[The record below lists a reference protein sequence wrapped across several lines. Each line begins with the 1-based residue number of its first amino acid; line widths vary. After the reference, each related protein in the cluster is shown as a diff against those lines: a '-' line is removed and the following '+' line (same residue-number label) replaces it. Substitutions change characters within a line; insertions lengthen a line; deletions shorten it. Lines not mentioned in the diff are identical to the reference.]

1 MEDPMFQTLLAA
13 GAAAALLIGFA
24 NASQAQVM
32 LTPDNELVMQLPHA
46 QDNDRLVIVKDR
58 HVIYDD
64 GHDDLFCVSRLV
76 VAGYT
81 YYGRPIYRRT
91 MTCR

>member
-1 MEDPMFQTLLAA
+1 MFRTLLAA
-13 GAAAALLIGFA
+13 GTAAGLLIGFA
-24 NASQAQVM
+24 NASQAQT
-32 LTPDNELVMQLPHA
+32 LLMQDDENITQVQEA
-46 QDNDRLVIVKDR
+46 QDTQDNDRLLIVKDH

-64 GHDDLFCVSRLV
+64 HRNDLFCVSRVV

-91 MTCR
+91 MSCR